1 MTLVYRYLGY
11 ISFLGCFFFYYWKT
25 NDKRYSRVLMNYIV
39 LDIVLSNSLSSKYQT
54 YIMEKEESKKE
65 AFWS

>member
-11 ISFLGCFFFYYWKT
+11 ISFLGCFFYYWKT

-54 YIMEKEESKKE
+54 YIMEKEESKKD
-65 AFWS
+65 A

>member
-1 MTLVYRYLGY
+1 
-11 ISFLGCFFFYYWKT
+11 
-25 NDKRYSRVLMNYIV
+25 MNYIV

-54 YIMEKEESKKE
+54 YIMEKEESKKD